1 MSLCQPCP
9 IRSII
14 RVVATPRPRPPSSS
28 FVAAAALPLALGL
41 ALRLFFI
48 HHNPDLS
55 GDPLIYGAIARN
67 LLQHGVYGFQPL
79 APTLIRLPGYPLFL
93 AACFAVISLF
103 HSIPGSGPDSVAH
116 FYPVLYLQAIVDLG
130 SCLLI
135 ARLASRLAPPALR
148 RRAALCT
155 LWLAALCPFTACY
168 TAAPLTEILE
178 LFSITAALYAFTRAL
193 HVGEAQP
200 AAQTPIARSWLAV
213 CVLAWTYAA
222 LLRPD
227 GALLAVVL
235 CPALVLYGVR
245 HGFGRRALRAAALGT
260 LASLLAFTPWALRNW
275 HTFHTFQ
282 PLAPRYATDPGEPT
296 FPGFQRWTKSVC
308 ADLVC
313 TIEVYWNANDDVI
326 TLDSLPSRAF
336 DSPGQRDTTAALLAE
351 YNRTT
356 TLTPALDARF
366 GALAAQR
373 IADHPGRYYF
383 GLPLL
388 RLADMWLRPRMELF
402 NIDPRWW
409 RYKAEGPDTILAWAF
424 VFLNAFYLLI
434 ALLGALRSS
443 TTRIPAPLPAV
454 FLSFILLRCALLL
467 TIEAPEPRYTLEC
480 FPILFVL
487 GGLWLTRGKYRPEL
501 QLH

>member
-1 MSLCQPCP
+1 M
-9 IRSII
+9 
-14 RVVATPRPRPPSSS
+14 
-28 FVAAAALPLALGL
+28 PLALGL

-48 HHNPDLS
+48 HHNPDLA

-67 LLQHGVYGFQPL
+67 LLQHGIYGFLPS

-93 AACFAVISLF
+93 ATCFAVIGVF
-103 HSIPGSGPDSVAH
+103 HSIPGISPGNVAGSVSY
-116 FYPVLYLQAIVDLG
+116 FYPVLYLQALIDLG
-130 SCLLI
+130 SCLLV
-135 ARLASRLAPPALR
+135 AQLAGRVAPPALR

-168 TAAPLTEILE
+168 TAAPLTETLE
-178 LFSITAALYAFTRAL
+178 LFSITLALYAFTRAL
-193 HVGEAQP
+193 RLGEPP
-200 AAQTPIARSWLAV
+200 APTQASIARNWLAV

-235 CPALVLYGVR
+235 GPALVFYGIR
-245 HGFGRRALRAAALGT
+245 HGFSRRALRAAALGT
-260 LASLLAFTPWALRNW
+260 FASLLAFTPWALRNW
-275 HTFHTFQ
+275 HTFHVIQ

-326 TLDSLPSRAF
+326 TLDSMPNRAF
-336 DSPGQRDTTAALLAE
+336 DSAGQRDTTAALLAD

-356 TLTPALDARF
+356 TLTPALDSRF
-366 GALAAQR
+366 AALAAQR
-373 IADHPGRYYF
+373 IATHPIRYYL

-388 RLADMWLRPRMELF
+388 RLTDMWLRPRMELF

-409 RYKAEGPDTILAWAF
+409 RYRAEGPDTILAWAF
-424 VFLNAFYLLI
+424 AILNAFYLLI
-434 ALLGALRSS
+434 ALFGALRRAPS
-443 TTRIPAPLPAV
+443 RIPAPLPAI

-480 FPILFVL
+480 FPILFLL
-487 GGLWLTRGKYRPEL
+487 GGLWLAGGKGHPRPNEN
-501 QLH
+501 